1 MHKTVTWTYLSAL
14 FVVLLLP
21 GCSAQSN
28 TAHEEISEQEA
39 MDVALKSASMSR
51 PELSGSQVTP
61 SHVQAEQM
69 TLGEAVKRIDENNS
83 VPAGYSPNM
92 PVWLVTM
99 DGIWLDEFP
108 RPMDLPTPEPY
119 RHFIIIIDANSG
131 LEIES
136 AARP

>member
-21 GCSAQSN
+21 GCPAQSN

-39 MDVALKSASMSR
+39 MDVALKSASISR

-61 SHVQAEQM
+61 SNIQAEQI

-83 VPAGYSPNM
+83 VPAGYSPNIL
-92 PVWLVTM
+92 VWLVTM
-99 DGIWLDEFP
+99 DGIWLDEYP
-108 RPMDLPTPEPY
+108 RPIDLPTPEPY
-119 RHFIIIIDANSG
+119 RHFIIIIDAKSG

>member
-1 MHKTVTWTYLSAL
+1 MYKTVTWTYLLAL

-21 GCSAQSN
+21 GCPAEAN
-28 TAHEEISEQEA
+28 KAHEEISEQEA
-39 MDVALKSASMSR
+39 IDAAIESASMSR

-61 SHVQAEQM
+61 SHVQAERM
-69 TLGEAVKRIDENNS
+69 TLGEAVKRIDENNR
-83 VPAGYSPNM
+83 VAAGYSPTLV
-92 PVWLVTM
+92 VWLVTM

-119 RHFIIIIDANSG
+119 RHLIIIIDANSG

>member
-92 PVWLVTM
+92 VVWLVTM
-99 DGIWLDEFP
+99 DGIWLDEYP

-119 RHFIIIIDANSG
+119 RHFIIIIDAKSG
-131 LEIES
+131 IEIES

>member
-1 MHKTVTWTYLSAL
+1 MHKTVTRTYLLAL
-14 FVVLLLP
+14 FVVLLLT

-39 MDVALKSASMSR
+39 MDVALKSASISR

-83 VPAGYSPNM
+83 VPAGYSANM

-99 DGIWLDEFP
+99 DGIWLDEYP

-119 RHFIIIIDANSG
+119 RHFIIIIDAKSG
-131 LEIES
+131 IEIES